1 MLEGP
6 LKVFRNK
13 ADLICTFLFCCCW
26 WWVSFF
32 FFLLLL
38 LFVCFVFIF
47 YFFGGPRSIAA
58 EQARIELNQVQILLK
73 HMMKSKKLRLN
84 AREE

>member
-1 MLEGP
+1 MV
-6 LKVFRNK
+6 VFF
-13 ADLICTFLFCCCW
+13 FL
-26 WWVSFF
+26 FF
-32 FFLLLL
+32 FFFAVIVVC
-38 LFVCFVFIF
+38 LFCFC
-47 YFFGGPRSIAA
+47 FFGGPRSIAA